1 MRHAILAA
9 FLSLTVIVAA
19 RRVEAVCGDGLV
31 DSGEDCDP
39 GPDVAGDCCTDT
51 CTALP
56 CPASDECH
64 APGTCDPGTA
74 VCSNPE
80 KADGAACNAIAGVC
94 HAGRCATPMS
104 IRAAVVIPQRSATQL
119 GGIVVLGKF
128 VTTPP
133 DALRASQGL
142 AVRIQDGLNL
152 DRIVTWTPED
162 CLRGVK
168 ARWPGVLCL
177 TDARKA
183 QLPGHPDHY
192 GVKLRLHMFD
202 SMPGPFEPPLTAT
215 IMQDGGIDRVGTISA
230 CTSSATG
237 LMVCRQR

>member
-1 MRHAILAA
+1 
-9 FLSLTVIVAA
+9 
-19 RRVEAVCGDGLV
+19 
-31 DSGEDCDP
+31 
-39 GPDVAGDCCTDT
+39 
-51 CTALP
+51 
-56 CPASDECH
+56 
-64 APGTCDPGTA
+64 
-74 VCSNPE
+74 
-80 KADGAACNAIAGVC
+80 
-94 HAGRCATPMS
+94 MS

-215 IMQDGGIDRVGTISA
+215 IMLPAAIGAPVDSALGAATRLPSPTCAASCRTGSPPTSPRAGTEVTRRVLAPPLIPPADPCRGGRAHVERSVRNRHSFYVPREEVVDDAEREGLHLRV
-230 CTSSATG
+230 
-237 LMVCRQR
+237 V